1 MRERQAQALKKDA
14 ELKANAITVPRA
26 RAGARAP
33 ARALRRCCSV
43 RVLGGALECA
53 VRR

>member
-26 RAGARAP
+26 RGRARTSTHA
-33 ARALRRCCSV
+33 ASLLFCACVERC
-43 RVLGGALECA
+43 A
-53 VRR
+53 